1 MGLVDSVRTLAQLPT
16 LLKLKKGMVPRP
28 SDVKDSFSA
37 RVEANAQRVGD
48 RPAIVFEGTTLT
60 WSELNAE
67 ANRYAHYFKS
77 QGLQRGDTVSLIME
91 NRVEFLGLL
100 IGLNKLGVTLGLINT
115 NLNGRPLAHCVNV
128 TESKKCIF
136 GAEVA
141 ERMEEVK
148 GDLAL
153 SEGSDYFVVPDGDHA
168 PVLNWAVNLRDAIIG
183 SSTDNPPDTTE
194 TTIGETALYIFTSGT
209 TGLPKA
215 AVLSNRRYL
224 ISSDMAAIAG
234 FKCTE
239 EDRMYVCLPLYHGT
253 GLMVGVGAVIAS
265 GASMY
270 VRRKFSA
277 SNFLPEVREHNCT
290 LLIYIGE
297 LCRYLIN
304 TPEASDDANNPLRS
318 MMGNGMRPDVWMDFK
333 KRFGIDRIAEFYGSS
348 EGNVAFANLMN
359 KDCTVG
365 MTSAEVALVQYDVL
379 NDEIVRDA
387 NGRCIPVAE
396 GEPGLLLG
404 KITEDTV
411 FEGYTDPEATEKKI
425 VRDALEA
432 GDAWFNSGDL
442 MQTVDVGFTL
452 GYPHY
457 QFVDRV
463 GDTFRWKSENVS
475 TNEVGEI
482 LNGFDDIEFC
492 NVYGVEIPGADG
504 RAGMVAVTLK
514 ENVAHL
520 DLAAFAAYADRELP
534 TYAVPLFVR
543 VQRDI
548 DVTGTFKMVKGD
560 LRKEGY
566 DSRQTSDPI
575 FVRLPG
581 SADYVAMDEATLDRI
596 QAGNAGF

>member
-148 GDLAL
+148 GDLSL

-168 PVLNWAVNLRDAIIG
+168 PVLNWAVNLTDAIAG

-304 TPEASDDANNPLRS
+304 TPEASNDADNPLRS

-379 NDEIVRDA
+379 NDELVRDA
-387 NGRCIPVAE
+387 NGRCIPVAD

-411 FEGYTDPEATEKKI
+411 FEGYTDAEATEKKI

-566 DSRQTSDPI
+566 DIRQTSDPI

-581 SADYVAMDEATLDRI
+581 SADYVAMDDATLDRI

>member
-253 GLMVGVGAVIAS
+253 GLM
-265 GASMY
+265 
-270 VRRKFSA
+270 
-277 SNFLPEVREHNCT
+277 
-290 LLIYIGE
+290 
-297 LCRYLIN
+297 
-304 TPEASDDANNPLRS
+304 
-318 MMGNGMRPDVWMDFK
+318 
-333 KRFGIDRIAEFYGSS
+333 
-348 EGNVAFANLMN
+348 
-359 KDCTVG
+359 
-365 MTSAEVALVQYDVL
+365 
-379 NDEIVRDA
+379 
-387 NGRCIPVAE
+387 
-396 GEPGLLLG
+396 
-404 KITEDTV
+404 
-411 FEGYTDPEATEKKI
+411 
-425 VRDALEA
+425 
-432 GDAWFNSGDL
+432 
-442 MQTVDVGFTL
+442 
-452 GYPHY
+452 
-457 QFVDRV
+457 
-463 GDTFRWKSENVS
+463 
-475 TNEVGEI
+475 
-482 LNGFDDIEFC
+482 
-492 NVYGVEIPGADG
+492 
-504 RAGMVAVTLK
+504 
-514 ENVAHL
+514 
-520 DLAAFAAYADRELP
+520 
-534 TYAVPLFVR
+534 
-543 VQRDI
+543 
-548 DVTGTFKMVKGD
+548 
-560 LRKEGY
+560 
-566 DSRQTSDPI
+566 
-575 FVRLPG
+575 
-581 SADYVAMDEATLDRI
+581 
-596 QAGNAGF
+596 